1 MNLIVCI
8 ILVQSETG
16 RWNRV
21 WFNPGFPRSIPPI
34 RSNTDR
40 TTRGWLATIRIQWQS
55 RNGFNTHFS
64 CYCVFWQWYNI
75 ISEYFH
81 DHDKTNL
88 IDRLER
94 EIGEIFAMPEGEIPG
109 VIQWQPFDTCFYLAF
124 QQRDILEIQKRSSTD
139 KPRYRLT
146 VGDRV
151 EFYHARER
159 NKDMENKIAKFIIP
173 ARLRRY
179 QVRIVYRWVR
189 RLCIFSIG

>member
-1 MNLIVCI
+1 
-8 ILVQSETG
+8 
-16 RWNRV
+16 
-21 WFNPGFPRSIPPI
+21 
-34 RSNTDR
+34 
-40 TTRGWLATIRIQWQS
+40 
-55 RNGFNTHFS
+55 
-64 CYCVFWQWYNI
+64 
-75 ISEYFH
+75 
-81 DHDKTNL
+81 
-88 IDRLER
+88 
-94 EIGEIFAMPEGEIPG
+94 MPEGEIPG

-179 QVRIVYRWVR
+179 QVRIIYRLVR